1 MVGANQNEMAEKTLL
16 YERSLSTSVSVSQA
30 TEEFVPHWVSVTY
43 LEEYKKKKKGFIF
56 KKLVSVEQTMNN

>member
-43 LEEYKKKKKGFIF
+43 LEEYKKKKK
-56 KKLVSVEQTMNN
+56 KVLSSKSLSQWSKP